1 MEKIIVRIAM
11 KKYFS
16 LSRVKDPRLRITWV
30 EVMFQI
36 SLGIISL
43 G

>member
-1 MEKIIVRIAM
+1 M

-16 LSRVKDPRLRITWV
+16 LNRVKDPRLRITWV
-30 EVMFQI
+30 EVKFQI
-36 SLGIISL
+36 SLGIIGL